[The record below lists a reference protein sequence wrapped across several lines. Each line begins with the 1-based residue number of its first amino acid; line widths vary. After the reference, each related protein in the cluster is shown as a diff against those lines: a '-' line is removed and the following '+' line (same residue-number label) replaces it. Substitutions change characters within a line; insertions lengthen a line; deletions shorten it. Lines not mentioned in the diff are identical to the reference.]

1 MQVTWSKRV
10 GTRLMISFLLIA
22 FIILGVALYS
32 LWATT
37 RINNGVDSMYS
48 DRLLPDSLLNEAGI
62 HVYRLRS
69 SLYKS
74 ILFPEQ
80 QPTLDAEI
88 RDHSAEISRDVADYA
103 RRALT
108 PQEQGM
114 VVVLQDAWEE
124 YQRELEV
131 VLDQIAAGDTAGALE
146 QIGAG
151 TLAERRTA
159 LDRAF
164 DALLELSQQIALET
178 HTTSHATLQL
188 SITLLAVITLGGLTL
203 SVILGLYFGRTI
215 AQNLERVTAG
225 AQALSTGDL
234 SQRVEVNSGD
244 EIELLATAF
253 NTMADNLQER
263 IASETEAREGLQ
275 RAITEYTHFTNDVAK
290 GDLTVR
296 LDAQHYEGELLTL
309 AQQLNSM
316 ASGLSLVSSR
326 VRTSTHDI
334 TTAATEILATVSQ
347 HTASANEQSSAIN
360 QVTATVSEAQSSAQQ
375 SAAKASEL
383 AQMAQDAARVGQEGA
398 TSVEDILQGMQGIHA
413 KVQGIAH
420 NILALSEQTQM
431 IGEIIATV
439 TDIAD
444 QSNIL
449 AINAAIEAAKAG
461 EQGKGFAVV
470 AGEVRN
476 LAEQSKQA
484 TMKVRTILGDI
495 QKATNT
501 AVLATEQGTRGVE
514 SGMVLTQRAGDIITQ
529 LTTNV
534 RTTAQSAQQIAA
546 ASRQQSVAMDQIAQ
560 AMREINQ
567 ATIQF
572 VAGARQSQAAAEG
585 LNTLAQQLLAATDRY
600 KV

>member
-1 MQVTWSKRV
+1 MQVPWSKRV
-10 GTRLMISFLLIA
+10 GTKLMLGFILIA
-22 FIILGVALYS
+22 LIIVGVSLYS
-32 LWATT
+32 LWGLTS
-37 RINNGVDSMYS
+37 INRGVDTMYT
-48 DRLLPDSLLNEAGI
+48 DHVLPDSHLSKAGI

-69 SLYKS
+69 SLYIS
-74 ILFPEQ
+74 IMFPERRA
-80 QPTLDAEI
+80 TLDAEM
-88 RDHSAEISRDVADYA
+88 RDQIEQISQHIALYA
-103 RRALT
+103 NRPLT
-108 PQEQGM
+108 PQEHTL
-114 VVVLQDAWEE
+114 VTALQAAWDGYRGEFE
-124 YQRELEV
+124 PA
-131 VLDQIAAGDTAGALE
+131 LDKVNAGDTEAALAD
-146 QIGAG
+146 IGEG
-151 TLAERRTA
+151 VLAEHRMQ

-164 DALLELSQQIALET
+164 DDLLALSQQAALATDTASRE
-178 HTTSHATLQL
+178 TLQW
-188 SITLLAVITLGGLTL
+188 SISLLAAVTLAGLIFA
-203 SVILGLYFGRTI
+203 VFLGIYFGRKI
-215 AQNLERVTAG
+215 AHNIELVTVG
-225 AQALSTGDL
+225 AQALAAGDL
-234 SQRVEVNSGD
+234 SRHVSVHSGD
-244 EIELLATAF
+244 EIEVLADAF
-253 NTMADNLQER
+253 NTMADQLQKRMTAEQEVR
-263 IASETEAREGLQ
+263 NRLQ
-275 RAITEYTHFTNDVAK
+275 RAISDYAQFTDEVAA
-290 GDLTVR
+290 GNLTVR
-296 LDAQHYEGELLTL
+296 LDNTYDGELLTL
-309 AQQLNSM
+309 AQRLNGM
-316 ASGLSLVSSR
+316 AAGLGEVSLQ
-326 VRTSTHDI
+326 VRASTHDI
-334 TTAATEILATVSQ
+334 NAAATEILATVSQ

-360 QVTATVSEAQSSAQQ
+360 QVTTTVGEAQASSQQ

-383 AQMAQDAARVGQEGA
+383 ADMAQDAARVGQEGA
-398 TSVEDILQGMQGIHA
+398 TSVEDILRGMQDIHA

-484 TMKVRTILGDI
+484 TSKVRTILGDI

-514 SGMVLTQRAGDIITQ
+514 SGMALTQRAGEIITQ

-534 RTTAQSAQQIAA
+534 RTTAQSSQQIAA

-585 LNTLAQQLLAATDRY
+585 LNALAQQLLTATDRY

>member
-1 MQVTWSKRV
+1 MQIPWSKRV
-10 GTRLMISFLLIA
+10 GTRLMLGFTLIA
-22 FIILGVALYS
+22 LIIVGVSLFS
-32 LWATT
+32 LWGLTS
-37 RINNGVDSMYS
+37 INNGVDTMYT
-48 DRLLPDSLLNEAGI
+48 DRLLPDSQLSEAGI

-69 SLYKS
+69 SFYKA

-80 QPTLDAEI
+80 RATLDAEM
-88 RDHSAEISRDVADYA
+88 RDHIAQISQHIDAYA
-103 RRALT
+103 NRTLT
-108 PQEQGM
+108 AQEQAL
-114 VVVLQDAWEE
+114 VTKLQAAWDGYRSEFE
-124 YQRELEV
+124 SA
-131 VLDQIAAGDTAGALE
+131 LDNVNAGDTESALAD
-146 QIGAG
+146 IGSGLLVENRAQ
-151 TLAERRTA
+151 

-164 DALLELSQQIALET
+164 DDLIVLSQQTALAT
-178 HTTSHATLQL
+178 HAASTQTLQW
-188 SITLLAVITLGGLTL
+188 SIGLLAVVTLAGLIFA
-203 SVILGLYFGRTI
+203 VILGVYLGRKI
-215 AQNLERVTAG
+215 AHNIEKVTAG
-225 AQALSTGDL
+225 AQALAAGDL
-234 SQRVEVNSGD
+234 SRHVSVHSGD
-244 EIELLATAF
+244 EIEVLAAAF
-253 NTMADNLQER
+253 NTMADRLQER
-263 IASETEAREGLQ
+263 MAAEQEARDRLQ
-275 RAITEYTHFTNDVAK
+275 RAIRDYAQFTDEVAA
-290 GDLTVR
+290 GNLTAR
-296 LDAQHYEGELLTL
+296 LNGGYDGELLTL
-309 AQQLNSM
+309 AQRLNGM
-316 ASGLSLVSSR
+316 AAGLGEVSSQ
-326 VRTSTHDI
+326 VRASTHDI
-334 TTAATEILATVSQ
+334 TAAATEILATVSQ

-360 QVTATVSEAQSSAQQ
+360 QVTATVSEAQSSSQQ

-398 TSVEDILQGMQGIHA
+398 ASVEDILRGMQDIHG

-484 TMKVRTILGDI
+484 TGKVRTILGDI

-514 SGMVLTQRAGDIITQ
+514 SGMALTQRAGEIITQ

-534 RTTAQSAQQIAA
+534 RTTAQSSQQIAA

-585 LNTLAQQLLAATDRY
+585 LNLLAQQLLNATDRY

>member
-1 MQVTWSKRV
+1 MQVPWSKRV
-10 GTRLMISFLLIA
+10 GTKLMISYLI
-22 FIILGVALYS
+22 VAAVIFGIAIYS
-32 LWATT
+32 FWAMTAIDSKTT
-37 RINNGVDSMYS
+37 
-48 DRLLPDSLLNEAGI
+48 
-62 HVYRLRS
+62 
-69 SLYKS
+69 SLYMEHLQPLEMLSDVSSSALRMRGDMYKFLVIPDARPDLVES
-74 ILFPEQ
+74 IAADQTLVTERLASYADHGLAEEERALFAEVQ
-80 QPTLDAEI
+80 RAWDGYLQAFTEIIATIDRGEEDA
-88 RDHSAEISRDVADYA
+88 ALADIAAGKLFA
-103 RRALT
+103 RRAELT
-108 PQEQGM
+108 
-114 VVVLQDAWEE
+114 
-124 YQRELEV
+124 
-131 VLDQIAAGDTAGALE
+131 AAL
-146 QIGAG
+146 
-151 TLAERRTA
+151 TA
-159 LDRAF
+159 LQTLDRESAMATH
-164 DALLELSQQIALET
+164 DASDELISNALW
-178 HTTSHATLQL
+178 
-188 SITLLAVITLGGLTL
+188 LLAAAVLAGLL
-203 SVILGLYFGRTI
+203 LALGLGWYFGRSI
-215 AQNLERVTAG
+215 ARNVATVTAG
-225 AQALSTGDL
+225 AQGLAAGDL
-234 SQRVEVNSGD
+234 SRHVDVHSGD
-244 EIELLATAF
+244 EFEVLASSF
-253 NTMADNLQER
+253 NTMADRLQER
-263 IASETEAREGLQ
+263 MAAETETRDRLQ
-275 RAITEYTHFTNDVAK
+275 RAIADYTHFTNDVAN

-296 LDAQHYEGELLTL
+296 LTAHYEGELLTL

-316 ASGLSLVSSR
+316 VVGLGQVSSQ
-326 VRTSTHDI
+326 VRSGTHAI
-334 TTAATEILATVSQ
+334 TAAASEILATVSQ

-360 QVTATVSEAQSSAQQ
+360 QVTATVSEAQSSSQQ
-375 SAAKASEL
+375 SASKASDL
-383 AQMAQDAARVGQEGA
+383 AQMAQDASRVGQEGA
-398 TSVEDILQGMQGIHA
+398 ASVEDILRGMQDIHA

-431 IGEIIATV
+431 IGEIIASV

-484 TMKVRTILGDI
+484 TSKVRTILGDI

-534 RTTAQSAQQIAA
+534 RTTAQSSQQIAA

-585 LNTLAQQLLAATDRY
+585 LNTLAQQLFTATDRY